1 MGTHLPSEKLIL
13 LDLSIPRVPTILGCE
28 SHRQL
33 HNLEPAGLLIA
44 ICPMKNV
51 DILLNHH
58 IMMIITSYYPA
69 HKNEVFGIIYCL
81 ELKHVHIS
89 CTENH
94 TFKAGHQKKETGEIS
109 PKDKT
114 LAPLPES
121 PPGRFASLL
130 LLHVRGALVAA
141 LGAGASLLQR
151 TVEAVA
157 VGAVGALVTLRPER
171 SVWRNVHMY
180 QRLMYIQP
188 GDIGETSPGSGCPLK
203 GLMVASK
210 AQPLHKQVIKT
221 WVNKDSFEPGGG
233 WQACH
238 LPASQ

>member
-157 VGAVGALVTLRPER
+157 VGAVGALVTLRP
-171 SVWRNVHMY
+171 VWRYNVPTINEHTTWKHWRDQPWKWMPS
-180 QRLMYIQP
+180 QKTAGRLQSP
-188 GDIGETSPGSGCPLK
+188 TS
-203 GLMVASK
+203 
-210 AQPLHKQVIKT
+210 T
-221 WVNKDSFEPGGG
+221 
-233 WQACH
+233 
-238 LPASQ
+238 